1 MPGLAPDPHRG
12 APVRRSQ
19 TAVDGALALM
29 AILLVVQ
36 MWVLTAA
43 VEAFLAG
50 HLGAAIPGTVFSLG
64 LLLANFGLYRLV
76 GGLRGRN
83 R

>member
-1 MPGLAPDPHRG
+1 MPGQAPDPRRG
-12 APVRRSQ
+12 AAGRRSQ

-43 VEAFLAG
+43 LESFLAG
-50 HLGAAIPGTVFSLG
+50 HLGAAVPGAVFSLG

-76 GGLRGRN
+76 AGLRGRN